1 MDQLED
7 LVLLPPE
14 NYLPTQQVKAVAGG
28 GGGGGIST
36 SPRLWR
42 VQPSFSLGQID
53 SFWLDYNLAQGN
65 SDKKEKV

>member
-28 GGGGGIST
+28 GGGGYLPAQGYGG
-36 SPRLWR
+36 
-42 VQPSFSLGQID
+42 F
-53 SFWLDYNLAQGN
+53 NLAFP
-65 SDKKEKV
+65 SDRLTVFGLTII